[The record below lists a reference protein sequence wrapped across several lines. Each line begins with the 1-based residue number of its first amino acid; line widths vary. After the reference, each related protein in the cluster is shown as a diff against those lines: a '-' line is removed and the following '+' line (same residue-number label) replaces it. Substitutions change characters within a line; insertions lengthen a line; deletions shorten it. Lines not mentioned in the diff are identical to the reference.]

1 MSITNLFQLG
11 DFTLNSGKTSKW
23 KIECDALDEKDWETL
38 AYMIW
43 QMIGVFNGVDGV
55 PTGGLKLAKALEKY
69 SCRDPKNPDS
79 IVLEDINPIP
89 HLIVDDVLTTGNS
102 IRKAGS
108 EWANK
113 SGKPYPI
120 WIGAVVFARGNLPTN
135 VYTLFQMPVDF
146 WLDIPSPYE
155 ENDE

>member
-1 MSITNLFQLG
+1 MTTNLFQLG
-11 DFTLNSGKTSKW
+11 NFILNSGKTSKF
-23 KIECDALDEKDWETL
+23 KLECDALKKKDWEAL

-43 QMIGVFNGVDGV
+43 QMVGVFDGVEGV

-69 SCRDPKNPDS
+69 SCRNPKDPDL
-79 IVLEDINPIP
+79 IVLGGVNPIP

-108 EWANK
+108 EWSNK

-120 WIGAVVFARGNLPTN
+120 WIGAVVFARGECPAGTQA
-135 VYTLFQMPVDF
+135 LFQMPKEL
-146 WLDIPSPYE
+146 WLNRE
-155 ENDE
+155 